1 MIKVWLEY
9 QILKEKEQKMTQ
21 FTTKDIA
28 LKLNVGDVE
37 AYGFVKVLLKL
48 GIVKQDGTRKS
59 SKGKGKPTNLYSFNP
74 HLLIVQFRLV
84 SFLPATKS

>member
-1 MIKVWLEY
+1 
-9 QILKEKEQKMTQ
+9 MTQ

-59 SKGKGKPTNLYSFNP
+59 SNGKGKPTNLYSFNP
-74 HLLIVQFRLV
+74 QTNAITELNNIANLFV
-84 SFLPATKS
+84 